1 MIHEAGFSG
10 VSYQAEMPLGWQSGP
25 LPAATVLHEWMHTN
39 VVLLHALAT
48 METQAPARDNE
59 SGNDMERK
67 LERVEVKLD
76 LALDLLSKLLAQHI
90 PKPASCPVTL
100 SASGIE
106 WVCQGTPPAG
116 NIVISLFI
124 NPRLAQPLLLPAS
137 VRNATTAASGTRIAA
152 EFTHLNEEVQEW
164 LERTVFR
171 NHRRFIQSRHRD
183 EN

>member
-1 MIHEAGFSG
+1 MTLEAGFSG

-25 LPAATVLHEWMHTN
+25 LPAATVLNEWMHTN

-48 METQAPARDNE
+48 METQAPARENE
-59 SGNDMERK
+59 SGNDVERK

-76 LALDLLSKLLAQHI
+76 LTLNLLSKLLAQHI
-90 PKPASCPVTL
+90 PQPDACPVTL
-100 SASGIE
+100 SASRIE
-106 WVCQGTPPAG
+106 WIGKGTPPAG
-116 NIVISLFI
+116 NIVISLFV

-137 VRNATTAASGTRIAA
+137 VRSATVVATGTRIVA
-152 EFTHLNEEVQEW
+152 EFTHLSEETEEW